1 MGTIDQ
7 ALMAVMNVKHGFVR
21 TFGLAGKVVILDEV
35 HTYDSYTGTLLDAL
49 VKELNKLHCTVIILS
64 ATLTQ
69 NRRATFL
76 NSNTCTHKA
85 YPLIS
90 AKPKDS
96 PSHELEVEPIPNKNV
111 QIVLQNDF
119 KTAES
124 EALLRAEQGQQVLWI
139 ENTVAEAQAIYRQLK
154 AKEMNIEVGLLHSRF
169 LKTDRETNEEHWVQ
183 LFGKE
188 GHMDRPKKGRILVG
202 TQVLEQSLDIDAD
215 FLITRICPTD
225 MLLQRLGRLW
235 RHEETNGLR
244 PEGAKNEAWIL
255 APSLETAIENPKT
268 AFGKTANVYLPYV
281 LCRTL
286 EVWQDRHE
294 VSIPSQIRDLIEQTY
309 APRQE
314 QGNMAKYLWILE
326 QERSKLENFA
336 RIGLS
341 QNGKT
346 LSEKKAS
353 TRHSDQESCEVL
365 LVRTYKQNST
375 EAKVTLLNGTEIT
388 LPKGAK
394 QQNAKAWKETAALLT
409 LNTVTVPEYL
419 APTPIDNRH
428 ISLLGQYLHINS
440 KDDDNSFRIGW
451 VTETNQITTLDN
463 APASTNFKLEYRS
476 DYGYDFTPCK
486 SGSITD
492 DAW

>member
-1 MGTIDQ
+1 M
-7 ALMAVMNVKHGFVR
+7 
-21 TFGLAGKVVILDEV
+21 
-35 HTYDSYTGTLLDAL
+35 
-49 VKELNKLHCTVIILS
+49 
-64 ATLTQ
+64 
-69 NRRATFL
+69 
-76 NSNTCTHKA
+76 
-85 YPLIS
+85 
-90 AKPKDS
+90 
-96 PSHELEVEPIPNKNV
+96 
-111 QIVLQNDF
+111 
-119 KTAES
+119 
-124 EALLRAEQGQQVLWI
+124 
-139 ENTVAEAQAIYRQLK
+139 
-154 AKEMNIEVGLLHSRF
+154 
-169 LKTDRETNEEHWVQ
+169 
-183 LFGKE
+183 LF
-188 GHMDRPKKGRILVG
+188 R
-202 TQVLEQSLDIDAD
+202 S
-215 FLITRICPTD
+215 
-225 MLLQRLGRLW
+225 
-235 RHEETNGLR
+235 
-244 PEGAKNEAWIL
+244 
-255 APSLETAIENPKT
+255 
-268 AFGKTANVYLPYV
+268 
-281 LCRTL
+281 
-286 EVWQDRHE
+286 
-294 VSIPSQIRDLIEQTY
+294 RDLIEQTY